1 MSSRTAV
8 ARAVAWRTIH
18 NTFSTPAGIIPS
30 LIPPLFFLAAFAGG
44 LSTVAR
50 LPHFNYT
57 AGYTSF
63 VYGFAFLQSATLA
76 GVFTGLGVARD
87 FDSGFAK
94 RLLVSAPARGGIILG
109 YVVAAVARWI
119 AAGAVVTIAALIA
132 GAHITARPGDLVA
145 LIAVGVL
152 ANILSALWAC
162 GTAMFLRTEQAGALI
177 QLPVFVLLFL
187 APVYVPIT
195 LISGWV
201 HTVATIN
208 PATAPLEAIRGSIA
222 GSPTKIALTFAI
234 LAAGIL
240 ITGIW
245 ARRGLGA
252 AESAATT

>member
-30 LIPPLFFLAAFAGG
+30 LIPPLFFLAAFSGG
-44 LSTVAR
+44 LSTVAG
-50 LPHFNYT
+50 LPHFNYP

-63 VYGFAFLQSATLA
+63 VYGFAFLQAATLA
-76 GVFTGLGVARD
+76 GVFTGFGIARD

-109 YVVAAVARWI
+109 YVIAAIARWI
-119 AAGAVVTIAALIA
+119 AAGSVVTIAALIA
-132 GAHITARPGDLVA
+132 GAHITAGTGDLLA
-145 LIAVGVL
+145 LIAVGLL
-152 ANILSALWAC
+152 ANIFSALWAC

-187 APVYVPIT
+187 APVYVPLT

-208 PATAPLEAIRGSIA
+208 PATIPLEAIRGLIA

-240 ITGIW
+240 LTGIW
-245 ARRGLGA
+245 ARRGLTA
-252 AESAATT
+252 AEAAAAT

>member
-1 MSSRTAV
+1 MRSQTAV

-18 NTFSTPAGIIPS
+18 NTFSTPAGILPS
-30 LIPPLFFLAAFAGG
+30 LIPPLFFLVAFAGG
-44 LSTVAR
+44 LSTVAG
-50 LPHFNYT
+50 LPHFDYT

-63 VYGFAFLQSATLA
+63 VYGFVFLQSATLA
-76 GVFTGLGVARD
+76 GVFTGFGIARD

-119 AAGAVVTIAALIA
+119 AAGSVVTIAALIA
-132 GAHITARPGDLVA
+132 GAQITTSPGDLLA
-145 LIAVGVL
+145 LIAVGLL
-152 ANILSALWAC
+152 ANILSTLWAC
-162 GTAMFLRTEQAGALI
+162 GTAMFLRTEQAGSLI

-187 APVYVPIT
+187 APVYVPLT

-201 HTVATIN
+201 HSAAAIN
-208 PATAPLEAIRGSIA
+208 PATATLEAIRGLIA

-240 ITGIW
+240 IMGIW
-245 ARRGLGA
+245 GRRGLA
-252 AESAATT
+252 AAARAAAT

>member
-18 NTFSTPAGIIPS
+18 NTFTPTGIIPS

-44 LSTVAR
+44 LSTVAG
-50 LPHFNYT
+50 LPHFDYT

-76 GVFTGLGVARD
+76 GVFTGFGVARD

-94 RLLVSAPARGGIILG
+94 RLLVSAPGRGGIILG
-109 YVVAAVARWI
+109 YLAAAVARWI
-119 AAGAVVTIAALIA
+119 GAGTVVTLVALIA
-132 GAHITARPGDLVA
+132 GARITSGPGDLLA
-145 LIAVGVL
+145 LIAVGLL
-152 ANILSALWAC
+152 ATILSALWAC

-187 APVYVPIT
+187 APVYVPIG
-195 LISGWV
+195 LIGGWV

-208 PATAPLEAIRGSIA
+208 PATAPLEAIRGLIA

-234 LAAGIL
+234 LAVGIL
-240 ITGIW
+240 IMGIW
-245 ARRGLGA
+245 ARRGLAA
-252 AESAATT
+252 AERAAAA

>member
-1 MSSRTAV
+1 VSSRTAV

-18 NTFSTPAGIIPS
+18 NTFATPAGIIPS

-44 LSTVAR
+44 LSTVAG
-50 LPHFNYT
+50 LPRFDYP

-76 GVFTGLGVARD
+76 GVFTGFGVARD

-109 YVVAAVARWI
+109 YLAAAVVRWT
-119 AAGAVVTIAALIA
+119 AAGMVVTIVALIA
-132 GAHITARPGDLVA
+132 GARITASPGELLA
-145 LIAVGVL
+145 LIAVGLLATVL
-152 ANILSALWAC
+152 TALWAC
-162 GTAMFLRTEQAGALI
+162 GTAMFLRTEQAGSLI

-187 APVYVPIT
+187 APVYVPIG
-195 LISGWV
+195 LINGWV

-208 PATAPLEAIRGSIA
+208 PATAPLEAIRGLIA
-222 GSPTKIALTFAI
+222 GSPTKIVLTFAI

-240 ITGIW
+240 IMGIW
-245 ARRGLGA
+245 AKRGLAA
-252 AESAATT
+252 AERAAAT